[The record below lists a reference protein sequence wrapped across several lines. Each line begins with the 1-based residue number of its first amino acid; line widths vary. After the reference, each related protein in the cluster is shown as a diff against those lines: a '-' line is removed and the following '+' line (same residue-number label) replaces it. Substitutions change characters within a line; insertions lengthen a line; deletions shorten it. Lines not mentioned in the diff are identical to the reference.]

1 MKVNKTKLVKGEK
14 YRVRWSVEL
23 DKFVLELGKN
33 GRYDII
39 ATFDDI
45 DISSV
50 LEQSRDLQH
59 ILVRE
64 LLRKRIKK
72 WAAEQKLIARIG
84 KALEND

>member
-1 MKVNKTKLVKGEK
+1 MKYQKTKLTDGEK
-14 YRVRWSVEL
+14 YKVRWSTEL
-23 DKFVLELGKN
+23 GKFVLELGKN

-39 ATFDDI
+39 ATFDDK

-50 LEQSRDLQH
+50 VEQSRDLQH
-59 ILVRE
+59 LLVRE

-72 WAAEQKLIARIG
+72 WATEQKLIARIG